1 MWYDNVNNE
10 WILFTY
16 YNIWCVIDSV
26 FQELEVQREKKGQVP
41 LCGAILIFTRFFV
54 LQFYIWDNGWY
65 RTKEADAES
74 HKWYWVYSWK
84 KNREKGDTRRGRGR
98 GWEKGPGE
106 ERVQRNSVLSR
117 GRRSK
122 TRETR
127 VKNEAGN
134 MGRQKKYRKPKN
146 TRSFGK
152 H

>member
-1 MWYDNVNNE
+1 MVQFLSSQGS
-10 WILFTY
+10 LFFSFIYGTTGGTGPKRRTLSPTSGTEF
-16 YNIWCVIDSV
+16 IH
-26 FQELEVQREKKGQVP
+26 EK
-41 LCGAILIFTRFFV
+41 
-54 LQFYIWDNGWY
+54 
-65 RTKEADAES
+65 
-74 HKWYWVYSWK
+74 K